1 VSSLS
6 LSLSK
11 LKKISSFSFSLHYSF
26 SFPPLLFLLGDS
38 LWKGLFEGHK
48 ESMFNCR
55 SQIYLSANRAFFDEM
70 LIMFLAAARKTFS
83 NLKKIVV
90 FSTYFPVPFWIHLRF
105 LLLGALDHDMYN
117 NPTHISWSIPHSF
130 LHVLRMVRIGYG
142 LYLPFLLFDSSF
154 FCFDTV

>member
-1 VSSLS
+1 MCTFCVRSKDAGAYDMGELDQALFLYLDGQDPSTVNQDQRRE

-11 LKKISSFSFSLHYSF
+11 LKKFSSFSFSLHYSF

-90 FSTYFPVPFWIHLRF
+90 FSTYFPVPF
-105 LLLGALDHDMYN
+105 
-117 NPTHISWSIPHSF
+117 
-130 LHVLRMVRIGYG
+130 
-142 LYLPFLLFDSSF
+142 
-154 FCFDTV
+154 

>member
-1 VSSLS
+1 MCTFCVRSKDAGAYDMGELDQALFLYLDGQDPSTVNQDQRRELSLS

-90 FSTYFPVPFWIHLRF
+90 FSTYFPVPF
-105 LLLGALDHDMYN
+105 
-117 NPTHISWSIPHSF
+117 
-130 LHVLRMVRIGYG
+130 
-142 LYLPFLLFDSSF
+142 
-154 FCFDTV
+154 